1 MGFTAAAAARGARKT
16 HRAGKIVFFKATIMI
31 IIFII
36 RIITFMTIMIMM
48 MMTRQDNYNGSI
60 VGFSNTDQQNL
71 IEPKSILK
79 HREGNYELS
88 R

>member
-1 MGFTAAAAARGARKT
+1 MGILMRIMMIFITINIIT
-16 HRAGKIVFFKATIMI
+16 VINIMI
-31 IIFII
+31 IIVIDI
-36 RIITFMTIMIMM
+36 MMTIVIKVMIMM
-48 MMTRQDNYNGSI
+48 LRQDNYNGSI

>member
-1 MGFTAAAAARGARKT
+1 MMFMMTFVLT
-16 HRAGKIVFFKATIMI
+16 SKIMIMTIVVTIMI
-31 IIFII
+31 IIVIK
-36 RIITFMTIMIMM
+36 MMIMII
-48 MMTRQDNYNGSI
+48 RQDNYNGSI

>member
-1 MGFTAAAAARGARKT
+1 MMRMMRIMRKT
-16 HRAGKIVFFKATIMI
+16 MRMRIMVIFITINIMMI
-31 IIFII
+31 IVIDTMII
-36 RIITFMTIMIMM
+36 NIVLKIMNIMT
-48 MMTRQDNYNGSI
+48 TRQDNYNGSI

>member
-1 MGFTAAAAARGARKT
+1 
-16 HRAGKIVFFKATIMI
+16 MI

-36 RIITFMTIMIMM
+36 RIMIMTFMIIMIMMIMMIM

>member
-1 MGFTAAAAARGARKT
+1 MMRMRIMVIF
-16 HRAGKIVFFKATIMI
+16 ITINIMMI
-31 IIFII
+31 IVIDTMII
-36 RIITFMTIMIMM
+36 NIVLKIMNIMT
-48 MMTRQDNYNGSI
+48 TRQDNYNGSI